1 MRIPAIVGV
10 CVLLSSAA
18 WAQAPAGQTPLP
30 QTDPTRL
37 GYLSATDLAAAL
49 SKLGTDRPASSVRV
63 FALAPYRVS
72 VEHLTSQ
79 PQIAAIHEAEAELF
93 YVISGSATM
102 ITGGELIE
110 PTRNG
115 TNLLSKGITGGTAQK
130 ISTGDFVFVP
140 PGLPHVLTDVQ
151 GVLDQMSL
159 HLPMPK

>member
-1 MRIPAIVGV
+1 M
-10 CVLLSSAA
+10 CVLLSGPASA
-18 WAQAPAGQTPLP
+18 QQIAGQP
-30 QTDPTRL
+30 QPPPTDPTKL
-37 GYLSATDLAAAL
+37 GYMSAADLAAAL

-63 FALAPYRVS
+63 FTMAPYRVA
-72 VEHLTSQ
+72 VEHLTGQ

-93 YVISGSATM
+93 YVISGSAT
-102 ITGGELIE
+102 IVTGGELVE

-130 ISTGDFVFVP
+130 ISPGDFVFVP

-151 GVLDQMSL
+151 GVLDQLSL